1 MGHTLNY
8 NSLLIISVIAFFTP
22 FLVSKLK
29 SIKIPYQVGEIII
42 GVIVG
47 KTFLNIIHPD
57 MTIVLLS
64 NLGLAYLMFLSGL
77 EIDVNGLL
85 SKKTDKSHIVASIKM
100 FIISAII
107 AIILSVLLLPFIG
120 ITKGFIL
127 FALIFAASS
136 PGLIVPI
143 FKQKGL
149 LKMPFGQ
156 TILSFSIICEFIS
169 IIGLTIMFSV
179 SENGFSIK
187 SFEFILVFICA
198 IVLYYLAKFFMHKHD
213 FKTPSM
219 KNIHVIIRA
228 AFALILIL
236 VVVAEQFDTEIV
248 LGSFLA
254 GLIFSMLI
262 GKAKEEVS
270 HQLDIIGY
278 GFLIPIFF
286 IMVGANVD
294 LRIVV
299 SQPSILIKVV
309 VILIIFLLVKLIPSL
324 LLKKKFGLKTSLSAG
339 MILSAQ
345 LSLVIV
351 AAQMAL
357 EFGYIGNA
365 DYSAFILATI
375 LSCVIFPVLF
385 EKLLPKNLVTTK
397 AKNKDL
403 IIREVILSNPDYQN
417 KPLKDCVF
425 SNSCRIFS
433 VTRDDEEFLPNANT
447 KLSEGDLLV
456 LVGTTDCVETSM
468 EVLSEG
474 TNN

>member
-1 MGHTLNY
+1 MEHTLNY
-8 NSLLIISVIAFFTP
+8 NSLLIISIIAFFTP

-29 SIKIPYQVGEIII
+29 SVKIPYQVGEIII

-47 KTFLNIIHPD
+47 KTFLNIITPD
-57 MTIVLLS
+57 MTILLLS

-77 EIDVNGLL
+77 EIDVNALL
-85 SKKTDKSHIVASIKM
+85 SKKTDKSHITTSIKM

-107 AIILSVLLLPFIG
+107 AFVLSIFLLPYLG
-120 ITKGFIL
+120 ISNGFVL
-127 FALIFAASS
+127 FALIFTASS
-136 PGLIVPI
+136 PGLIVPM
-143 FKQKGL
+143 FKQKGI
-149 LKMPFGQ
+149 LKSSFGQ
-156 TILSFSIICEFIS
+156 IILSFSIICEFVS
-169 IIGLTIMFSV
+169 IIGLTIIFSI

-187 SFEFILVFICA
+187 SFEFILVFVCA
-198 IVLYYLAKFFMHKHD
+198 IILYYLAKFFIEKHD

-236 VVVAEQFDTEIV
+236 VVVAEKLDTEIV

-270 HQLDIIGY
+270 HQLDMIGY

-294 LRIVV
+294 LRI
-299 SQPSILIKVV
+299 ILSKPIILLKVLV
-309 VILIIFLLVKLIPSL
+309 LLVIFLLVKLIPSL

-351 AAQMAL
+351 AAQAAL

-375 LSCVIFPVLF
+375 LSCVIFPILF
-385 EKLLPKNLVTTK
+385 EKLLPKTLVTDK
-397 AKNKDL
+397 VKNKDL
-403 IIREVILSNPDYQN
+403 VIREVVLSNPDYEN
-417 KPLKDCVF
+417 KPLKDCIF

-433 VTRDDEEFLPNANT
+433 VTRDDDEFLPNAT
-447 KLSEGDLLV
+447 TQLISGDLLV
-456 LVGTTDCVETSM
+456 LVGTVDCVDKSIDI
-468 EVLSEG
+468 LSG
-474 TNN
+474 TTDN